1 MKLDIV
7 RNAKRNVLAGVLN
20 RVLTL
25 VLPFVNRTLFIW
37 WMGAEYLGLNGLFAS
52 LLGVL
57 SLAELGFGQAVGCAL
72 YKPVAEDDHE
82 TVAAYFSFYRTVFRL
97 VGCFI
102 LVGGLALL
110 PFLPHLVKGSAPADI
125 DLRLVY
131 LIHLANA
138 VLSYFLFAY
147 KGVLLTVHQ
156 RQDVQTHIAT
166 GVTVAQYVLSL
177 TVLCLTRN
185 YYYYVLVSVV
195 CTVLSNVLV
204 ARATA
209 RLFPHIVC
217 AGRLSR
223 ERRRKVMSDVG
234 SLFLH
239 RVGSVISYSSDSLVI
254 SASLGLVSVAAYG
267 NYYTVYK
274 SVCGFV
280 GLLYDSL
287 TAGFGNA
294 VHTEPKRAVWRK
306 FRKLNVLSLVVVS
319 WCAAMMLALYQ
330 PFMALWTAKRPELLQ
345 PFATA
350 ALMVV
355 FFYVNYSRQVLQMF
369 KSALGLWREDRLKPV
384 VSGVANLAMNVALIH
399 VLGLNG
405 AILSTILAFLVI
417 EIPWEGAVVFR
428 RYLKGTDGEGR
439 TFLARYVRLQL
450 GFAAF
455 AVALCAVTWGAT
467 LCVPFGGFGGL
478 ALRGIVAVVVA
489 TVGVAAFCRRDLREI
504 LSRLGAGRCR

>member
-7 RNAKRNVLAGVLN
+7 RNARRNVVAGVVN

-25 VLPFVNRTLFIW
+25 ALPFVNRTLFIW

-57 SLAELGFGQAVGCAL
+57 SLAELGFGQAVVCAM
-72 YKPVAEDDHE
+72 YRPVAEDDHE
-82 TVAAYFSFYRTVFRL
+82 TVAAYFGFYRTVFRL
-97 VGCFI
+97 VGLFL
-102 LVGGLALL
+102 LVCGLSLL
-110 PFLPHLVKGSAPADI
+110 PFLPHLVKGTAPAGV
-125 DLRLVY
+125 DLRVVY

-166 GVTVAQYVLSL
+166 GVTIAQHVLSL
-177 TVLCLTRN
+177 AVLCLTRS
-185 YYYYVLVSVV
+185 YYCYVLVSVV
-195 CTVLSNVLV
+195 CTVLTNVLV

-223 ERRRKVMSDVG
+223 ERRRKVLSDVG

-239 RVGSVISYSSDSLVI
+239 RVGSVVSYSSDSLVI
-254 SASLGLVSVAAYG
+254 SACLGLVAVAAYG

-274 SVCGFV
+274 AVCGFIY
-280 GLLYDSL
+280 LLYDSL

-306 FRKLNVLSLVVVS
+306 FRTLNVLSLVVVS
-319 WCAAMMLALYQ
+319 WSAAMMLALYQ

-345 PFATA
+345 PFSTA
-350 ALMVV
+350 ALMVA

-369 KSALGLWREDRLKPV
+369 KSALGFWRDDQLKPV
-384 VSGVANLAMNVALIH
+384 VSGVANLALNFALIS

-428 RYLKGTDGEGR
+428 RYLRGTDGRGR
-439 TFLARYVRLQL
+439 TFLVRYVRLQL

-455 AVALCAVTWGAT
+455 AAALAAAAWGASA
-467 LCVPFGGFGGL
+467 CVPVAGFGGL
-478 ALRGIVAVVVA
+478 ALRGAVAGAIA
-489 TVGVAAFCRRDLREI
+489 TAGVALCFRRDLGEI
-504 LSRLGAGRCR
+504 LSKVLGRGRG